1 MAKAP
6 AKKVVQKPAAKK
18 VLKKKVIAKKAP
30 KKIVAKRVV
39 KKLAAKKKV
48 VAKKVITKKAAIKKP
63 SKKTVAKLA
72 IKNTHKKTIKKPAT
86 IDYFKLPFEVYYSQY
101 IPVTLMD
108 LKSNVDLKRFEDI
121 KIVHKQQGGSWGAS
135 FYCQNNKGP
144 ELYCC
149 IGNHHDEV
157 TPEWLQFLDEENV
170 KINYGCIYAVSV
182 EGGEIKFHEPTEEQQ
197 DEASEEYLDH
207 YEMDSCSSF
216 FVYELG
222 ESSPDYIIL
231 DADNS
236 RVKVSLDGFILD
248 DEENPTKERLFNPDD
263 LDEDDFEDYSR
274 QEMWEA
280 KFNWIKSVL
289 EEDFPKQ
296 KKLKLSWDTK

>member
-6 AKKVVQKPAAKK
+6 AKKVVKKPT
-18 VLKKKVIAKKAP
+18 
-30 KKIVAKRVV
+30 V
-39 KKLAAKKKV
+39 KKTVKKKV
-48 VAKKVITKKAAIKKP
+48 VAKKVVAKKSPKKIATKKMVVKKTPKKIVTKKAVKKVPTKKVVTKPAKKKLSKQAIKKL
-63 SKKTVAKLA
+63 T
-72 IKNTHKKTIKKPAT
+72 T

-108 LKSNVDLKRFEDI
+108 LKSNIDLKRFEDI

-157 TPEWLQFLDEENV
+157 APEWLQFLDEENV
-170 KINYGCIYAVSV
+170 KINYGCIYAVTV
-182 EGGEIKFHEPTEEQQ
+182 DGGEIKFHEPTEEQQ

-236 RVKVSLDGFILD
+236 RVKVSLDGFVLD
-248 DEENPTKERLFNPDD
+248 DKENPTKERFFNPDD
-263 LDEDDFEDYSR
+263 LDEDEFEDYSR

-289 EEDFPKQ
+289 EKDFPKQ

>member
-1 MAKAP
+1 MAKAT
-6 AKKVVQKPAAKK
+6 
-18 VLKKKVIAKKAP
+18 AKKAE
-30 KKIVAKRVV
+30 KKVA
-39 KKLAAKKKV
+39 AKKV
-48 VAKKVITKKAAIKKP
+48 VAKKTVKKAVEKPASKKPVDKKKAIAKKVAINKPSKKSVVKSALKSPPKQAIKKP
-63 SKKTVAKLA
+63 TV
-72 IKNTHKKTIKKPAT
+72 

-149 IGNHHDEV
+149 IGNHHGEV

-170 KINYGCIYAVSV
+170 KINYGCIYAVTV
-182 EGGEIKFHEPTEEQQ
+182 EGGEIKFLEPTEGQK

-207 YEMDSCSSF
+207 YEMDSCSSL

-263 LDEDDFEDYSR
+263 LDEDEFEDYSR

-280 KFNWIKSVL
+280 KFNWVKSVL
-289 EEDFPKQ
+289 EEYFPKQ
-296 KKLKLSWDTK
+296 KKLKLSWDTE